1 MKARNPL
8 AALAAVVALVS
19 SGGAAAQSDESLA
32 RLLTNPLAPIA
43 RVPVTLDWDRNV
55 GVRREGERFSAN
67 LAPTLA
73 IDLNRDYDLVSR
85 TEVALVSQ
93 SDVAPGAGS
102 QFGFGDVFQT
112 LLLAPKLEFPGG
124 VRYGAG
130 AAFLLPTGT
139 DSRLS
144 AEKWA
149 LGPAGA
155 LVKQQDAWTFGVQ
168 GSHIWSFGGDNSRRP
183 VSLTAV
189 QPFAAYTTRDAWTF
203 GLASEANFDWEGK
216 RGTLPLSL
224 SAAKLLRVNGQAV
237 LVGGGVRYYL
247 DSPETGPHGFAFRV
261 GVTFAFP

>member
-1 MKARNPL
+1 MTPRILL
-8 AALAAVVALVS
+8 AAA
-19 SGGAAAQSDESLA
+19 GAFCGFAFAGSASAQSDEGLA
-32 RLLTNPLAPIA
+32 RQLNNPLAPVA
-43 RVPVTLDWDRNV
+43 RIPITLDWDRNV
-55 GVRREGERFSAN
+55 GVRREGERFSVN

-93 SDVAPGAGS
+93 SDVAPGAGN
-102 QFGFGDVFQT
+102 QFGFGDVLQT
-112 LLLAPKLEFPGG
+112 LLLAPKLEFEGG

-155 LVKQQDAWTFGVQ
+155 LIKQQDAWTFGVQ
-168 GSHIWSFGGDNSRRP
+168 ASHIWSVSGESSRRA
-183 VSLTAV
+183 VTLTSAT
-189 QPFAAYTTRDAWTF
+189 PFAAYTTRDAWTF
-203 GLASEANFDWEGK
+203 SLSSESNFDWEGK
-216 RGTLPLSL
+216 RGTLPVSFG
-224 SAAKLLRVNGQAV
+224 ANKLVRMNGQAV
-237 LVGGGVRYYL
+237 LVGGGIRYYL